1 MNKDISIHRNV
12 CANSKSRITASDWL
26 IANRYYI
33 VELGNIWTE
42 NSMQPII
49 DNCTFGDFEVILN
62 EAEYLASLKN
72 NDDLKQK

>member
-1 MNKDISIHRNV
+1 
-12 CANSKSRITASDWL
+12 
-26 IANRYYI
+26 